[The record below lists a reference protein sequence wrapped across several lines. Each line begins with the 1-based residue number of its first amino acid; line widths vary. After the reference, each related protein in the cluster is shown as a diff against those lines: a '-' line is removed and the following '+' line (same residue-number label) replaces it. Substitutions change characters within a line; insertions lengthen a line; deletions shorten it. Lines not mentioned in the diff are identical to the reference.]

1 MTEHTCSTC
10 RWWNGPTQPGYE
22 HQSGE
27 CELVGRVG
35 KGFNVGIRASSC
47 RDIIGTG
54 YSSTLMLLTKPDF
67 GCNQW
72 EEKE

>member
-10 RWWNGPTQPGYE
+10 RWWDGPTQPGYE
-22 HQSGE
+22 HQSGT

-35 KGFNVGIRASSC
+35 KGFAVGIMFRSHQESGDK
-47 RDIIGTG
+47 R
-54 YSSTLMLLTKPDF
+54 YSNSLILLTKPDF